1 MLHTLR
7 TRRSASSTAMR
18 KTKVLMTSARRWN
31 HFHVPSVLIIFTA
44 HRPDG
49 TDTECASD
57 VPHPAPCSYLLFQPR
72 PFVREGSG
80 HQFSQRSSKSLQSSK
95 LRETFPRIF
104 LSLTLAAVRESF
116 PVRRDAQPRTQP
128 VNDPPR
134 SQISYNPQLPS
145 PMGVQGAPVSVS
157 FFLRFISIRS
167 GAWFN

>member
-1 MLHTLR
+1 MHLFLPLSLTLLPIAR
-7 TRRSASSTAMR
+7 MAPIPSALPMFRIQRHVPIYFSSLAHSSVKDR
-18 KTKVLMTSARRWN
+18 AASFHSAARR
-31 HFHVPSVLIIFTA
+31 PS
-44 HRPDG
+44 
-49 TDTECASD
+49 
-57 VPHPAPCSYLLFQPR
+57 
-72 PFVREGSG
+72 
-80 HQFSQRSSKSLQSSK
+80 SLQTAK

-104 LSLTLAAVRESF
+104 LSHTLAAVRESF
-116 PVRRDAQPRTQP
+116 PVRRDAQPRTLP